1 MAVEKGKPDYSNTVL
16 FFFFILNEKSHPQL
30 EIGEKDICHVT
41 RVAHNISGTTQDVSL
56 GDCRLF

>member
-1 MAVEKGKPDYSNTVL
+1 VAVEKGKPDYSNTVL

-56 GDCRLF
+56 